1 MDKLMDWILENHDR
15 ETIIPVP
22 SSDTTYVQVWKQFG
36 DGFGICIVGE
46 LEGEDE
52 INIEYYFPYV
62 EGSEIKERM
71 DLQIEKLSSKEAY
84 SAVSENV
91 NVGVSLIFYLQNS
104 DEFIKGN
111 YSKDYYFIKDE
122 VSLAGLAS
130 KGIIL
135 LELSKD
141 EEQAKKEE
149 AINRNRKRLL
159 EAARAGDLR
168 AIESL
173 TLDDMDT
180 YANVTRRSRKEDIL
194 TIVDTYFMPYGIESD
209 QYSVLGT
216 IYDVKESKN
225 ILTGEKIYLL
235 CIKCNNLHI
244 RIAIHQDDL
253 MGQPEVG
260 RRLKANIWLQGK
272 VELIKWKEKK

>member
-1 MDKLMDWILENHDR
+1 MNSFIKTIGFRKIKNKREMDKLMDWILENHDR

-104 DEFIKGN
+104 H
-111 YSKDYYFIKDE
+111 
-122 VSLAGLAS
+122 L
-130 KGIIL
+130 IL
-135 LELSKD
+135 KFVYE
-141 EEQAKKEE
+141 
-149 AINRNRKRLL
+149 KRPP
-159 EAARAGDLR
+159 
-168 AIESL
+168 
-173 TLDDMDT
+173 
-180 YANVTRRSRKEDIL
+180 K
-194 TIVDTYFMPYGIESD
+194 
-209 QYSVLGT
+209 
-216 IYDVKESKN
+216 
-225 ILTGEKIYLL
+225 
-235 CIKCNNLHI
+235 
-244 RIAIHQDDL
+244 
-253 MGQPEVG
+253 
-260 RRLKANIWLQGK
+260 
-272 VELIKWKEKK
+272 

>member
-1 MDKLMDWILENHDR
+1 MWREVRSRKEWI
-15 ETIIPVP
+15 
-22 SSDTTYVQVWKQFG
+22 F
-36 DGFGICIVGE
+36 
-46 LEGEDE
+46 
-52 INIEYYFPYV
+52 
-62 EGSEIKERM
+62 
-71 DLQIEKLSSKEAY
+71 KLSSKEAY

-235 CIKCNNLHI
+235 CIECNNLHI